1 MYCQFVLLLL
11 GYQIA
16 NMSGLF
22 GKKPTTDEVVKQQKR
37 QMNRTNRD
45 LERDM
50 RQLERQEKQLELE
63 IKKMAKQ
70 GNKQAAT
77 QLAKNLIAVR
87 KQKSR
92 NLGTQ
97 SKVTGI
103 GHQMT
108 AMNANVKMAKSM
120 GTATKAM
127 GTMNKQIDPMT
138 LQKTLQ
144 EFEKE
149 SAKMGMAEEM
159 MGDTLD
165 DLLGGSDDEE
175 EQDAIVNQ
183 VLDEIGIEITGKMAS
198 APAAGSSKLPQ
209 ASKASSSKMSDED
222 REIEDMLSKLKASS

>member
-1 MYCQFVLLLL
+1 
-11 GYQIA
+11 
-16 NMSGLF
+16 MSGLF
-22 GKKPTTDEVVKQQKR
+22 SKKPTSDEVVKQQKR
-37 QMNRTNRD
+37 EINKTNRG
-45 LERDM
+45 LQRDM
-50 RQLERQEKQLELE
+50 RQLERQEKQLEME
-63 IKKMAKQ
+63 IKKMAKL
-70 GNKQAAT
+70 GNKQGAT
-77 QLAKNLIAVR
+77 QLAKQLIAVR
-87 KQKSR
+87 KQKNR
-92 NLGTQ
+92 NMGTQ

-108 AMNANVKMAKSM
+108 TMNANVKMAKSM

-149 SAKMGMAEEM
+149 STKMDMAEEM

-183 VLDEIGIEITGKMAS
+183 VLDEIGIEITGKLAD
-198 APAAGSSKLPQ
+198 APSAGSSKLPQ
-209 ASKASSSKMSDED
+209 AGSSKSSKMSDED
-222 REIEDMLSKLKASS
+222 REIEEMLAKLKATS